1 MYKKVFLLS
10 IYILVHKLDIYLL
23 ETYLNSETSS
33 ADDNLAMLSYNIIRD
48 NPPSNTT
55 RGGVAFI
62 IKTHCSTFSINW
74 YKIYSGKH
82 FVWNKNGKKCCK
94 CVCLYR
100 SPSQTNDELESFL
113 KNLNRFLI
121 KFINKIYD
129 LYSRWF

>member
-55 RGGVAFI
+55 RGGVGGGGGLRL
-62 IKTHCSTFSINW
+62 S
-74 YKIYSGKH
+74 
-82 FVWNKNGKKCCK
+82 
-94 CVCLYR
+94 
-100 SPSQTNDELESFL
+100 
-113 KNLNRFLI
+113 
-121 KFINKIYD
+121 
-129 LYSRWF
+129 